1 MSISESIIPLNIILT
16 KPTKNKY
23 ESIYLCCSDLDD
35 CYNKIIVTGKNKIT
49 INTDYPDDYEEFK
62 NLIWYNNISFD
73 NEVFSYSIFYE
84 GKWISPWSHQ
94 EIYDQIK
101 DIIYN
106 VDIQNS
112 IYNKKNT
119 YDYVSDADSESD

>member
-1 MSISESIIPLNIILT
+1 MSVPLNIILT
-16 KPTKNKY
+16 KPKDNKY
-23 ESIYLCCSDLDD
+23 ESQYFSCNDLDE
-35 CYNKIIVTGKNKIT
+35 CYNKIIVSIKNI
-49 INTDYPDDYEEFK
+49 ISLNVDYPDDYDEFK

-73 NEVFSYSIFYE
+73 NDVFDYSVFFE
-84 GKWISPWSHQ
+84 GKWIKPWSHQ
-94 EIYDQIK
+94 ELYDAVK

-119 YDYVSDADSESD
+119 YDYISESDSENDE